1 MTDILL
7 DSNLIIYASRSEHE
21 ALRTFIAREAP
32 FVSAV
37 SKVETL
43 GYHELGEQEKTFLNE
58 FFGAAEV
65 LPVSEGVIAS
75 SIQLRQRRRMSLGDA
90 LISGTALTHS
100 LTLATHNTDDFH
112 WIESLD
118 LVDPIANGQ

>member
-1 MTDILL
+1 MSSILL
-7 DSNLIIYASRSEHE
+7 DSNLIIYAARSEQD

-32 FVSAV
+32 FISAV

-43 GYHELGEQEKTFLNE
+43 GYHELGENEKTFLGK

-65 LPVSEGVIAS
+65 LPVSSRVIAS
-75 SIQLRQRRRMSLGDA
+75 STQLRQRRRTSLGDA
-90 LISGTALTHS
+90 LIAGTALTHG
-100 LTLATHNTDDFH
+100 LTLATHNTDDFR

-118 LVDPIANGQ
+118 VIDPLTSER